1 MLEML
6 EVYSFEQCL
15 RTVYELYRQSDPLI
29 QILTKYRADVSS
41 VLSIACII
49 LFKSI
54 LF

>member
-6 EVYSFEQCL
+6 EYIVSSS
-15 RTVYELYRQSDPLI
+15 VYEQLYRQSDPLI
-29 QILTKYRADVSS
+29 QILAKYRADVSS

>member
-15 RTVYELYRQSDPLI
+15 RTIVSTKRSIE
-29 QILTKYRADVSS
+29 ILAKYRADVSS